1 MPRYHFH
8 LLDDVDAPDEDGRE
22 FPDLDAAIAYAA
34 DNIRFTMAETV
45 KAEGRVVLR
54 HRIDIEDSE
63 GTVLASVPFGDVVK
77 IEE

>member
-1 MPRYHFH
+1 
-8 LLDDVDAPDEDGRE
+8 
-22 FPDLDAAIAYAA
+22 
-34 DNIRFTMAETV
+34 V